1 MIVREYTII
10 TKEISQKEI
19 WDLITDVNNWKS
31 WDKEVVDS
39 YIEGKFQAG
48 KSFMLHPKGAG
59 KVNVFIEEV
68 ISNSYYKDVTK
79 FPLAQLFDEHSY
91 ENTKDGLKI
100 TIKLTMKGFLSPLWY
115 ALVMKDMSKQLSG
128 DIAKQINVIKE
139 ARIKS

>member
-31 WDKEVVDS
+31 WNKTVVDS
-39 YIEGKFQAG
+39 YIEGNFEAG

-68 ISNSYYKDVTK
+68 ISNSYYKDVTR
-79 FPLAQLFDEHSY
+79 FPLAQLFGEHSY

-115 ALVMKDMSKQLSG
+115 ALVMKDISKQLSS